1 VNCCVRPL
9 AIEGFTGVT
18 AMDCSVAA
26 VTVRVVE
33 PVTPLSVALISEVPV
48 FTPVARPLLVIVA
61 TVVVPDDQVTG
72 SPGSR
77 RWTAASPR

>member
-1 VNCCVRPL
+1 VVPL
-9 AIEGFTGVT
+9 EIVGFTGVT

-48 FTPVARPLLVIVA
+48 FTPVASPPGEVMVA
-61 TVVVPDDQVTG
+61 TEGVADSQFTVPVMLAVLL
-72 SPGSR
+72 SL
-77 RWTAASPR
+77 